1 VEDPRAGTMG
11 GSGRWGWEA
20 GSGKK
25 KLSLHLIPTLCVT
38 LGRMRPLP
46 PCLSL
51 LWHHAL
57 IMVFRV
63 NAGGLKQGVQ

>member
-1 VEDPRAGTMG
+1 MEDPRAGIVG

-38 LGRMRPLP
+38 LWSAILGRQMSKYDFCHP
-46 PCLSL
+46 
-51 LWHHAL
+51 
-57 IMVFRV
+57 
-63 NAGGLKQGVQ
+63 GGCNLED

>member
-1 VEDPRAGTMG
+1 
-11 GSGRWGWEA
+11 
-20 GSGKK
+20 
-25 KLSLHLIPTLCVT
+25 
-38 LGRMRPLP
+38 MRPLP

-51 LWHHAL
+51 LWHRAP